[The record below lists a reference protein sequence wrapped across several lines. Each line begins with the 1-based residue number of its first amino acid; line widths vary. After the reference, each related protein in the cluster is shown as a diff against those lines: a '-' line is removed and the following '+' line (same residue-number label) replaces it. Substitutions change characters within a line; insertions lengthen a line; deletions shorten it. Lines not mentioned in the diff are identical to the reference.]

1 MIPRIKTYK
10 VTVIE
15 TNETYYF
22 DTVSRK
28 MAKLI
33 MKLDY
38 PKSWGKTL
46 RISIHNNKSLTE

>member
-10 VTVIE
+10 VMVVE
-15 TNETYYF
+15 TGETYYF
-22 DTVSRK
+22 DTISKK

-46 RISIHNNKSLTE
+46 RISVYNNEALTE